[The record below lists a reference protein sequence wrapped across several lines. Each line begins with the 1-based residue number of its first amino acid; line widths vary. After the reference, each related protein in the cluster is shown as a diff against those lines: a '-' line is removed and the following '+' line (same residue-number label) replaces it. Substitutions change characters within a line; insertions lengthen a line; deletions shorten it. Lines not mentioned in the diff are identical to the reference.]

1 MIFSTGERD
10 TKKSALLSL
19 ILGEQLLPD
28 SFFGT
33 SSVVCEFRYGKTHKL
48 VAHYKDADPQTGLP
62 SKTIQPGEMA
72 GNSQH
77 IFLQKISWFFQNEDL
92 QGSGFDKIETFWP
105 NNLLKVGN

>member
-33 SSVVCEFRYGKTHKL
+33 SSVVCKFRYGKTHKL
-48 VAHYKDADPQTGLP
+48 VAHYKDADPQTGLL
-62 SKTIQPGEMA
+62 SKTIQLGEMA

-77 IFLQKISWFFQNEDL
+77 IFLQKISWFFQNEVL
-92 QGSGFDKIETFWP
+92 QGSVFDKIEIFWP
-105 NNLLKVGN
+105 NNLLKVGD